1 MWAEDPDD
9 GSCWLGG
16 ILIDSACQRRGY
28 GRQAVQAATAML
40 SAEHSFHHFALS
52 YRPANT
58 PARQFYRRLGFTE
71 TTEWEGDE
79 IVARLDLRGW
89 NN

>member
-1 MWAEDPDD
+1 M
-9 GSCWLGG
+9 
-16 ILIDSACQRRGY
+16 
-28 GRQAVQAATAML
+28 T
-40 SAEHSFHHFALS
+40 EHSFHHFALS
-52 YRPANT
+52 YRLANT
-58 PARQFYRRLGFTE
+58 VARQLYRRLGFTE